1 MNNNFLKEFINYTNE
16 IFPAIDMNVKKSLKD
31 ALEQFDINKFS
42 WFTSEQLDGITQGDI
57 LDKIPF
63 QIQDRSG
70 NYKAFPTKAII
81 LSNSCDLTR
90 DKYITLASLIPYN
103 DTNEFNDNQKRDL
116 LNNKYNGKMC
126 FTGTNIEDY
135 YVDFTRVQSFN
146 RELIL
151 ELIEKDK
158 INLEYSLSQFAWYFL
173 LTKLTIH
180 YMRVE
185 DHELFSSR
193 LCGV

>member
-16 IFPAIDMNVKKSLKD
+16 IFPAIDMSVKKSLKD

-42 WFTSEQLDGITQGDI
+42 WFTTEQLDGITQGDI
-57 LDKIPF
+57 LDMIPF
-63 QIQDRSG
+63 QIQDKNG
-70 NYKAFPTKAII
+70 NYKAFPTKALV

-90 DKYITLASLIPYN
+90 DKYITLVPLIPYN
-103 DTNEFNDNQKRDL
+103 DTNEFNDNQKKDL

-126 FTGTNIEDY
+126 FIGTNIEGY

-151 ELIEKDK
+151 GLIEKGK
-158 INLEYSLSQFAWYFL
+158 INLEHSLSQFAWYFL

>member
-16 IFPAIDMNVKKSLKD
+16 IFPAIDMSVKKSLKD

-42 WFTSEQLDGITQGDI
+42 WFTTEQLDGITQGDI
-57 LDKIPF
+57 LDMIPF
-63 QIQDRSG
+63 QIQDKNG
-70 NYKAFPTKAII
+70 KYKAFPTKALV

-90 DKYITLASLIPYN
+90 DKYITLVPLIPYN
-103 DTNEFNDNQKRDL
+103 DTNEFNDNQKKDL

-151 ELIEKDK
+151 GLIEKGK
-158 INLEYSLSQFAWYFL
+158 INLEHSLSQFAWYFL

>member
-16 IFPAIDMNVKKSLKD
+16 IFPAIDMSVKKSLKD

-42 WFTSEQLDGITQGDI
+42 WFTTEKLDGITQGDI
-57 LDKIPF
+57 LDVIPF
-63 QIQDRSG
+63 QIQDKNG
-70 NYKAFPTKAII
+70 NYKAFPTKALV

-90 DKYITLASLIPYN
+90 DKYITLVPLIPYN
-103 DTNEFNDNQKRDL
+103 DTNEFNDNQKKDL

-126 FTGTNIEDY
+126 FTGTNIEGY

-151 ELIEKDK
+151 GLIEKGK
-158 INLEYSLSQFAWYFL
+158 INLEHSLSQFAWYFL